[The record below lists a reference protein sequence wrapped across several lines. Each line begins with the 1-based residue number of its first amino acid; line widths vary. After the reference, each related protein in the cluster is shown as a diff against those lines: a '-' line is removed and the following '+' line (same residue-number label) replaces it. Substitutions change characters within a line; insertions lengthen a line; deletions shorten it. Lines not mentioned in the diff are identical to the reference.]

1 MSSTLSVG
9 HFPQTRDVMFVKV
22 GGEDEF
28 RESSFKFEPSIH
40 IHELVMH
47 VISLLINTHDFL
59 WTGY

>member
-22 GGEDEF
+22 GREV